1 MNSRSPLTPLAIN
14 ISNLRSIH
22 IAGIGGLAMVAMV
35 GVMALAI
42 PLALCLLVGSA
53 LAGALAAAVVI
64 RRRRDHVLGTPDGG
78 MPMSLGLH
86 DIGDKRLGASTAAD
100 SARRGAPRLAISY

>member
-1 MNSRSPLTPLAIN
+1 MHSRSPLTIN

-35 GVMALAI
+35 VFTAMAI

-64 RRRRDHVLGTPDGG
+64 RRRRDHVLGAPDGG
-78 MPMSLGLH
+78 VPMSLGLYE
-86 DIGDKRLGASTAAD
+86 IGRQRRD
-100 SARRGAPRLAISY
+100 SLPPIDEPRRGTPRLAISY

>member
-1 MNSRSPLTPLAIN
+1 MYSRSPLTIN
-14 ISNLRSIH
+14 ISNLRSVH

-35 GVMALAI
+35 VFTAMAI

-64 RRRRDHVLGTPDGG
+64 RRRRDHVLGTPGDD
-78 MPMSLGLH
+78 MPMSLGLS
-86 DIGDKRLGASTAAD
+86 DIGRQRLGESTPAD
-100 SARRGAPRLAISY
+100 GPRRGAPRLAISY

>member
-1 MNSRSPLTPLAIN
+1 MRSRSPLAIN

-22 IAGIGGLAMVAMV
+22 FAGIGGLAMVAMV
-35 GVMALAI
+35 GVTAMAI

-78 MPMSLGLH
+78 MPMSLGLS
-86 DIGDKRLGASTAAD
+86 DTGGRPLVEPLTAD
-100 SARRGAPRLAISY
+100 DARRGAPRLAVCY

>member
-1 MNSRSPLTPLAIN
+1 MQSRSPLTIN

-22 IAGIGGLAMVAMV
+22 IASIGGLAMVATVAFTAM
-35 GVMALAI
+35 AI

-64 RRRRDHVLGTPDGG
+64 RRRRDHVLGTPSDD
-78 MPMSLGLH
+78 MPMSLGLSH
-86 DIGDKRLGASTAAD
+86 IGSQRRESLTPTDEP
-100 SARRGAPRLAISY
+100 RRGTPRLAISF